1 MAQSMAEMLLERGL
15 EQGARATTI
24 ENILSV
30 LNARFPQN
38 NLQRIQRELELIL
51 DTDQLTQLHLMAV
64 QAPSLEDF
72 LQALDT

>member
-24 ENILSV
+24 KNILSV

-38 NLQRIQRELELIL
+38 NPQRIQRELELIL
-51 DTDQLTQLHLMAV
+51 DTNRLTQLHLMAV